1 MMAATD
7 PSKWTL
13 PRIAIDREGVWFHEG
28 EEVTHA
34 GMLVNLQNDLRRDA
48 QGHYLQVGIVRVP
61 VDVEDTPFVIVRVE
75 RDGDRLTTI
84 LNDLSREPLD
94 TETLRFAENGTP
106 YSSVKGGMFEA
117 RWNRAATY
125 QLLQHVEPDASGER
139 GTLVLG
145 DRRYAVPGLG
155 GQGEPERRPPSGAN

>member
-1 MMAATD
+1 MATPD

-34 GMLVNLQNDLRRDA
+34 GMLANLQGDLRRDA
-48 QGHYLQVGIVRVP
+48 QGYYLEVGVVRVP
-61 VDVEDTPFVIVRVE
+61 VDVADTPFVVVRVE
-75 RDGDRLTTI
+75 RDGDRLTMI
-84 LNDLSREPLD
+84 LNDMSRELLD
-94 TETLRFAENGTP
+94 PETLRFSDNGTP
-106 YSSVKGGMFEA
+106 YSSVKGGMFDG
-117 RWNRAATY
+117 RWSRAAAY

-145 DRRYAVPGLG
+145 ARRYAVPGLG
-155 GQGEPERRPPSGAN
+155 GQGEPERRPPSRAN